1 MRCKQLIGLLTAF
14 TLCYAPIGQ
23 ALACTSILV
32 TDAQGLAYHG
42 RTLEYYSM
50 LPMDMTYL
58 PAGTEVVS
66 ATPSDSQG
74 LAFDTKYAILA
85 MTAKLVPTAK
95 QVAIGDGSNDQGL
108 TFSANWLKG
117 TDSPTVGGDAKKIL
131 AANDLGMWVLGNF
144 KTAEEVKQALT
155 NGSVEIWVPDSALDP
170 NSPLPL
176 HYAINDKTGGSI
188 VVEFLGGKT
197 NVYDNPV
204 GVLTNGPEFPWH
216 LTNLQNYTF
225 NNVDK
230 NTGQLGRLKLQT
242 QDGGIAL
249 SGLPS
254 AETSQ
259 GRFVRAA
266 FYANYVRKGKTPD
279 EAVVTLA
286 HIMNNFDRPIG
297 LSVDEGPTSGDGVST
312 GTVSEVTVWTVVRDL
327 SRNLVYFRSIEAMNW
342 SVIDMNKLA
351 DVKAIKKVSVFDIN
365 QAGADAYK
373 MFYQK

>member
-1 MRCKQLIGLLTAF
+1 MVCKKFIGLLTAF
-14 TLCYAPIGQ
+14 SLGCAPVGQ

-32 TDAQGLAYHG
+32 TDAQGRAYHG
-42 RTLEYYSM
+42 RTFEYNSL
-50 LPMDMTYL
+50 LPMDMAYL
-58 PAGTEVVS
+58 PAGTAVVS
-66 ATPSDSQG
+66 ATPSDSKG
-74 LAFDTKYAILA
+74 LAFDTKYGILA
-85 MTAKLVPTAK
+85 VTVEVVPTAK
-95 QVAIGDGSNDQGL
+95 QATIGDGSNDQGL

-155 NGSVEIWVPDSALDP
+155 NGSIEIWVPDSALDP
-170 NSPLPL
+170 NTPLPL

-188 VVEFLGGKT
+188 VVEFLNGKT

-204 GVLTNGPEFPWH
+204 GVMTNGPEFPWH

-225 NNVDK
+225 SNVDK
-230 NTGQLGRLKLQT
+230 NTGQFGKLKLQT

-259 GRFVRAA
+259 GRFVKAA

-286 HIMNNFDRPIG
+286 HIMNNFDRPVD
-297 LSVDEGPTSGDGVST
+297 LSVDEGTTSGDGVSS
-312 GTVSEVTVWTVVRDL
+312 GTVSEVTILTVLKDL
-327 SRNLVYFRSIEAMNW
+327 SRNLVYVRSIKAMNW

-373 MFYQK
+373 VFYQK